1 MKRNHKKLLFSL
13 SKITCA
19 FAMALA
25 VLSVNSTCC
34 FTAYQPDV
42 PELLNRKS
50 FVSKS
55 IILLELLYFEK
66 MQLAYF
72 KLLKMK
78 IEVGAIPMQTIS
90 LKTS

>member
-1 MKRNHKKLLFSL
+1 MFQNYLIENNLF
-13 SKITCA
+13 
-19 FAMALA
+19 
-25 VLSVNSTCC
+25 
-34 FTAYQPDV
+34 Q
-42 PELLNRKS
+42 
-50 FVSKS
+50 KS